1 MTGTE
6 RREAPSAQEGV
17 PADVAVQQAVDTRSQ
32 SRSGITMLVNLAFTA
47 GAGFAYWFFVART
60 YSADDVGR
68 AGALATSAMLVIF
81 ATNLGLTVAVGR
93 HASTRGSDDSAR
105 FTVAA
110 LLVVLSSAIGGLLL
124 FALGP
129 DSVMRAL
136 RGPAGLSGEIVF
148 LVIVAL
154 VPLSQLS
161 DIRLL
166 ALRRWRFVLLR
177 SGTSAA
183 LKITIALIL
192 TSGSAD
198 HGTVTLFVGLLGPDA
213 VLGLISACIVG
224 ATGARHMFTT
234 RGLPPLRAAFN
245 AARINYVSV
254 LLAQGANVV
263 VPFVVISHV
272 TDAENANF
280 YLAWSFTQIAL
291 LVPQSITWGLHVEG
305 RVDADVLA
313 RQVSRALRLAIGL
326 SAVATLGSIALVWVL
341 PTLYGSDYE
350 TAGRIAPVMM
360 ATSVPYAVSA
370 ILLAQ
375 ARVTARYRTE
385 LRIAAVY
392 AVSLVGSVLLLVGD
406 GGLSGAVTGVVLGA
420 AVAALVNGALGVR
433 HRSTAG
439 IPVVTPHRGGTP

>member
-1 MTGTE
+1 MT
-6 RREAPSAQEGV
+6 APESGDT
-17 PADVAVQQAVDTRSQ
+17 PATPTHQHGDTAVRPPVDARSQ
-32 SRSGITMLVNLAFTA
+32 DRSSITMLVNLAFTA
-47 GAGFAYWFFVART
+47 GAGFVYWFFVARA

-93 HASTRGSDDSAR
+93 HASTRGDEDSAR

-110 LLVVLSSAIGGLLL
+110 LLVVASSALGGLVL

-136 RGPAGLSGEIVF
+136 RGTNGISGEVVF

-166 ALRRWRFVLLR
+166 ALRRWRFVLIR
-177 SGTSAA
+177 SGLSAA
-183 LKITIALIL
+183 LKVTIALVL
-192 TSGSAD
+192 VLGPAD

-213 VLGLISACIVG
+213 VLGLVSASIVG
-224 ATGARHMFTT
+224 AAGARHMLTV

-245 AARINYVSV
+245 AARINYASV
-254 LLAQGANVV
+254 LLAQGANVI
-263 VPFVVISHV
+263 VPFAVISHV

-305 RVDADVLA
+305 HVDTDVLA
-313 RQVSRALRLAIGL
+313 RQVRRALRTAIGL
-326 SAVATLGSIALVWVL
+326 STVATIGSIALVWVL
-341 PTLYGSDYE
+341 PALYGSDYD
-350 TAGRIAPVMM
+350 TAGRVAPIMM
-360 ATSVPYAVSA
+360 ATSIPYAVSA

-375 ARVTARYRTE
+375 ARVTSRYRTE

-392 AVSLVGSVLLLVGD
+392 AVSLVGSVLALVGNN
-406 GGLSGAVTGVVLGA
+406 GLSGAVTGVVLGA
-420 AVAALVNGALGVR
+420 VLAAFVNGGLGIR
-433 HRSTAG
+433 NRSTAG
-439 IPVVTPHRGGTP
+439 IAITRSGSGLV